1 MKAGEKTKLLIKFLY
16 DMGHYGIA
24 NRIEESLAHEE
35 IMQAHG
41 KTIENKNLE
50 IMHLRNRIDELQA
63 QVQFM
68 RNTMERIN
76 GRETLTLE
84 NNRTSSFQRN

>member
-1 MKAGEKTKLLIKFLY
+1 MKAGEKTKLVVEFLHQ
-16 DMGHYGIA
+16 MGHYNVA
-24 NRIEESLAHEE
+24 NRIKECLEHEE
-35 IMQAHG
+35 IMQGYA